1 MPIAMITT
9 AGDVS
14 SPSPRQVA
22 PRRDEAER
30 AVAAS
35 TPAAD
40 VLVSL
45 SAAGQAAAAPAAAN
59 TTEAT
64 PAAAPATIATPVTPA
79 GAGARANLTPDPT
92 AAAASRASPGA
103 PDTGSAPAPRE
114 PDGATTQHNQAVQ
127 LYLDNAARPDSR
139 PQPSAIRA
147 SA

>member
-14 SPSPRQVA
+14 SPSLRQVA

-45 SAAGQAAAAPAAAN
+45 SAAGQAAAAPAPAD
-59 TTEAT
+59 AT
-64 PAAAPATIATPVTPA
+64 AAAPPAAPAAIATPVTPA
-79 GAGARANLTPDPT
+79 GADARTDRTPDAT
-92 AAAASRASPGA
+92 AAAASHGVAA
-103 PDTGSAPAPRE
+103 DAGSAPAPRE

-127 LYLDNAARPDSR
+127 LYLDNAARPDTH

-147 SA
+147 AV